1 MDSEITCALPTR
13 PAVIE
18 LWNNSRGTDYY
29 ELERMQ
35 NCRIFPFFPSPL
47 FLFLENEKG
56 GWALCVWMIK
66 RKSSSSAHNYSRVLY
81 SRDSLSLCQH
91 VGISPVLSSHS
102 RASIT
107 QRHSSSSSSVNTKG
121 HHARG
126 RRRQQPNKKNKKG
139 GTYYTHRR
147 KRERKIKEKKGESRN
162 PISWHPQCWMLDAG
176 WRWSS
181 DDCVCVVLKHWRR
194 YTTGYIVD
202 PNFVFFFFLLIF
214 FFSLAALWCIIWFN
228 YLLLRKESRESGAR
242 RRRRQLSFTHVIEL
256 LDESRQTS

>member
-1 MDSEITCALPTR
+1 M
-13 PAVIE
+13 
-18 LWNNSRGTDYY
+18 
-29 ELERMQ
+29 
-35 NCRIFPFFPSPL
+35 
-47 FLFLENEKG
+47 
-56 GWALCVWMIK
+56 
-66 RKSSSSAHNYSRVLY
+66 
-81 SRDSLSLCQH
+81 
-91 VGISPVLSSHS
+91 
-102 RASIT
+102 
-107 QRHSSSSSSVNTKG
+107 
-121 HHARG
+121 
-126 RRRQQPNKKNKKG
+126 KKG
-139 GTYYTHRR
+139 GGLSVFGWSKERAQVLHTTIVVYYIVETLSLSASMSESLQFSALIVGRLSRNATAAAAAAAWILKGITPGTDDDNNRIKKIKKVGHTIHTDERER
-147 KRERKIKEKKGESRN
+147 ERERKIKEKKGESRN